1 MKKSILLLF
10 VLALLPLSGNAA
22 NPARFKKG
30 KALPAWRQG
39 WLDIHS
45 INNGRGE
52 SFLYI
57 FPDGTTMLVDA
68 SGSEPEELVPL
79 DPPGVPSKPSC
90 EYSAGEVI
98 NRYLDHYLPK
108 VSGGGLDYFVLS
120 HFHGDHMGLLPSDR
134 SKRVLHPEGGFVEV
148 SLTEVGEAHPF
159 RKVIDRGDFGNRPS
173 ATWFS
178 KSGQERNQNYQKF
191 LAWSGSKYGT
201 SHEALQVGR
210 DDQIRLVHKPA
221 KYPGF
226 SVRNI
231 AAGGNVWTGKGYD
244 VDSTYV
250 PSAAECMAYGNA
262 KTLKL
267 KKGMPKINENIF
279 SCVFQLRYGIFDWY
293 SGGDVQH
300 KHKEDVSWFDMELPI
315 SKVVRPVDAQKM
327 SHHGTLGANS
337 PEICRAL
344 RPNVAIA
351 SAWRD
356 VQPNANTLKCFIEAN
371 PDVKLIATNMTAHN
385 AGILAA
391 KGVDMSRFIATGG
404 HVVIRVHPHGDR
416 YWVLI
421 LDDGDF
427 GYRVKEVFGPYACTD

>member
-1 MKKSILLLF
+1 MKKTLILLF
-10 VLALLPLSGNAA
+10 VLALLPFAGNGH
-22 NPARFKKG
+22 PARFKKG
-30 KALPAWRQG
+30 KALPQWRQG

-45 INNGRGE
+45 INTGRGE

-68 SGSEPEELVPL
+68 SGSEPEEKVHL

-90 EYSAGEVI
+90 EISAGEVI
-98 NRYLDHYLPK
+98 NRYLDRYLPRIA
-108 VSGGGLDYFVLS
+108 GGQLDYFILS
-120 HFHGDHMGLLPSDR
+120 HYHGDHMGILPSDR
-134 SKRVLHPEGGFVEV
+134 SQRVLHPEGGFVKA
-148 SLTEVGEAHPF
+148 SLFEVGVAHPF
-159 RKVIDRGDFGNRPS
+159 RRVIDRGDFGNRAS
-173 ATWFS
+173 AAWFS
-178 KSGQERNQNYQKF
+178 KNGHERNENYLKF
-191 LAWSGSKYGT
+191 LEWSAGKYGT
-201 SHEALQVGR
+201 VHEAMQVGR
-210 DDQIRLVHKPA
+210 DDQICLVHKPA

-231 AAGGNVWTGKGYD
+231 AAGGNVWTGNGYG

-250 PSAAECMAYGNA
+250 PSAEECLAYGNA

-279 SCVFQLRYGIFDWY
+279 SCVFQLRFGIFDWY

-300 KHKEDVSWFDMELPI
+300 KHREEVAWFDMELPI

-344 RPNVAIA
+344 RPNVALA
-351 SAWRD
+351 CSWRD
-356 VQPNANTLKCFIEAN
+356 VHPNAHTMKCFIDAN
-371 PDVKLIATNMTAHN
+371 PDVKLISTNMTAHN
-385 AGILAA
+385 AEVLAA
-391 KGVDMSRFIATGG
+391 NGVDMSRFIATGG
-404 HVVIRVHPHGDR
+404 HVVIRVHPDGDR

-427 GYRVKEVFGPYACTD
+427 EYRVKEVFGPYACTD